1 MSLDR
6 TNRGKWGG
14 RGEKS
19 VQGFGGKVHEKLK
32 SEVRGIDE
40 KMGSKLILGRLTGV
54 CRVDSV
60 GSV

>member
-32 SEVRGIDE
+32 SEVRGVDE
-40 KMGSKLILGRLTGV
+40 KMGSK
-54 CRVDSV
+54 
-60 GSV
+60 